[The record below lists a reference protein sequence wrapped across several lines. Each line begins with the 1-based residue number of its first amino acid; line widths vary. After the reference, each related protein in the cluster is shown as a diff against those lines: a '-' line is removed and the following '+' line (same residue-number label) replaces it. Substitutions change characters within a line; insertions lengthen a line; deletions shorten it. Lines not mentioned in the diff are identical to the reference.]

1 MKGLVLKDFLIL
13 IKQLKFQLGI
23 ILLMVLFMVLFTAA
37 GSGAASAFPAL
48 AYVITAMLP
57 ITLFELDESY
67 KWSLTMLAMPYT
79 KSMYVTAKYIVGII
93 LILSCTALFFSA
105 LCVKQLINPP
115 PFILAECVSASAMSA
130 SMALLIQGLVL
141 PFIFRLGVEK
151 GRVVY
156 LVFIAI
162 FVAIP
167 VIASKADVDIV
178 VPYIRASHSVLFF
191 VLSAVLYVLSWLL
204 SKALYEKR
212 EIV

>member
-1 MKGLVLKDFLIL
+1 MKGLILKDFLIF

-23 ILLMVLFMVLFTAA
+23 IFFMVLCTAVGTGEAFTL
-37 GSGAASAFPAL
+37 GM
-48 AYVITAMLP
+48 AYLLTAMLP
-57 ITLFELDESY
+57 INLISLDESY
-67 KWSLTMLAMPYT
+67 KWNVTMLAMPYT

-191 VLSAVLYVLSWLL
+191 VLSAFLYVLSWLL